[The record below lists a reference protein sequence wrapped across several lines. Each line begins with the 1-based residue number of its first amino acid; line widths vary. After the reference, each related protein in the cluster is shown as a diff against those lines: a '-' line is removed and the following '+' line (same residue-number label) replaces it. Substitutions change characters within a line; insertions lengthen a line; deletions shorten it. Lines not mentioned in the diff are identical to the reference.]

1 MRYIGEIARL
11 YIQLSNSGLTV
22 DEVISKIQ
30 KAMEDRELTKTEI
43 KQALLYRNL
52 ICESDL

>member
-1 MRYIGEIARL
+1 MRYVGEIARL
-11 YIQLSNSGLTV
+11 YIMMSNDGTLSEII
-22 DEVISKIQ
+22 DKIYNQ
-30 KAMEDRELTKTEI
+30 MKNKGITKTEI

>member
-11 YIQLSNSGLTV
+11 YIMMSYNGATTGEII
-22 DEVISKIQ
+22 DKIYDQ
-30 KAMEDRELTKTEI
+30 MKDREVTKTEI

>member
-1 MRYIGEIARL
+1 MRYVGEIARL
-11 YIQLSNSGLTV
+11 YIMMSNDGTTR
-22 DEVISKIQ
+22 EVIDKIYNQ
-30 KAMEDRELTKTEI
+30 MKDRGITKTEI